1 MTDMTVEM
9 RSVFNVAYKIGVALG
24 RKFEASDLTPELR
37 QAARMYAASYDGDFD
52 YMVGMRDQIIAGTGS
67 FLSDNQSKGI
77 LNCLMADAKRRIAA
91 KPQATVTSSSGRVY
105 LSTVPDGR
113 YRVTLADGDH
123 LAIKLQLAG
132 TDSKLA
138 GARIIS
144 TRINGDEW
152 MGVAHVTPAGELKL
166 WRSLQGALRAR
177 VTISI
182 NTLDDAKAEDAWL
195 VAGLAFAQE
204 GSQCFFCGR
213 DLDTPESLLVGYGP
227 TCADNH
233 GLPWGDKAIP
243 MSVRLAQAA
252 AEAAPAVD
260 ETYEAAVADLTP
272 EPVKESAYDI
282 ADRDNRASF
291 AHMQAVRASGRK
303 LTYADV
309 FPEDSI

>member
-1 MTDMTVEM
+1 MQTQTAPAEQ
-9 RSVFNVAYKIGVALG
+9 RNVFNAVYLVGKHLD
-24 RKFEASDLTPELR
+24 RKFETSDLTPELR
-37 QAARMYAASYDGDFD
+37 QAARMYAASYEGDFD
-52 YMVGMRDQIIAGTGS
+52 YMVGMRDQIVAGTGS
-67 FLSDNQSKGI
+67 FFTDNQSKGI

-91 KPQATVTSSSGRVY
+91 KPQATVTDHAGRVY

-113 YRVTLADGDH
+113 YRVTLPSGENLVLKIT
-123 LAIKLQLAG
+123 LATKE
-132 TDSKLA
+132 SKLA

-144 TRINGDEW
+144 SRISSDEW
-152 MGVAHVTPAGELKL
+152 MGFAHITPAGELKL
-166 WRSLQGALRAR
+166 WRSLVGDRRDR
-177 VTISI
+177 VVAAV

-227 TCADNH
+227 TCADKH
-233 GLPWGDKAIP
+233 GLPWGEKVIP

-252 AEAAPAVD
+252 TEVAPAVD

-272 EPVKESAYDI
+272 VKESAYDI
-282 ADRDNRASF
+282 ADRDNRTSF

>member
-1 MTDMTVEM
+1 M
-9 RSVFNVAYKIGVALG
+9 
-24 RKFEASDLTPELR
+24 
-37 QAARMYAASYDGDFD
+37 
-52 YMVGMRDQIIAGTGS
+52 
-67 FLSDNQSKGI
+67 
-77 LNCLMADAKRRIAA
+77 
-91 KPQATVTSSSGRVY
+91 Y

-152 MGVAHVTPAGELKL
+152 MGVAHITPAGELKL

-233 GLPWGDKAIP
+233 GLPWGDKATP
-243 MSVRLAQAA
+243 MSVRLAQA
-252 AEAAPAVD
+252 EA
-260 ETYEAAVADLTP
+260 
-272 EPVKESAYDI
+272 
-282 ADRDNRASF
+282 
-291 AHMQAVRASGRK
+291 GR
-303 LTYADV
+303 
-309 FPEDSI
+309 